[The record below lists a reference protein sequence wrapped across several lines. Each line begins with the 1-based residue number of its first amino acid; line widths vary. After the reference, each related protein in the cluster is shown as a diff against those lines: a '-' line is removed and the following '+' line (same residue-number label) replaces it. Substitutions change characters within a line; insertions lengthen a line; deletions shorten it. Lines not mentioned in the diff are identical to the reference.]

1 VADFGG
7 VKLPLKFV
15 WLTLH
20 SKGLDGGWALE
31 LSTYQWV
38 GAFCNNRFIAG
49 ASVGNNYDDDIIPF
63 IWGSDGIRP
72 MSHTD

>member
-7 VKLPLKFV
+7 MKLPLKFV

-38 GAFCNNRFIAG
+38 GAFCNNRFNSG
-49 ASVGNNYDDDIIPF
+49 GKR
-63 IWGSDGIRP
+63 WE
-72 MSHTD
+72 